1 MAKDPICGMT
11 VNEKDGLRITHAG
24 NTYFFCSK
32 NCMNKFAKENNILTC
47 DTISCGRDQ
56 KNSIYKNKNFI
67 VVLIL
72 LSVVFLSYVVP
83 LLEPFRIA
91 LWEYFKIIWWAILLG
106 FFLGGIIDHYVPRE
120 YVSHLL
126 AQPKKKTIF
135 YSVFLGFLM
144 SACSHGILA
153 LAIQLHKKGAS
164 NAATVAFLL
173 ASPWANVAVTIML
186 IGFFGIK
193 ALYIVFS
200 AIIIA
205 INTGFIF
212 QLLERKNIIGKNM
225 NQLEYNKDFSI
236 KKDIKNRLKKYRL
249 SRQTLQSD
257 IKGVYQGAI
266 SLSNMVLWWILIG
279 IGISSIAGAYI
290 PSHIFQNYMNASIG
304 GLFVTLLVAT
314 VIEVCSEGSAPMAF
328 EIFKQTH
335 AIGNSLVFLMAGVA
349 TDYTEIGLLW
359 HNVGKKTALWLPI
372 ITVPQVIILGWIANI
387 IFK

>member
-11 VNEKDGLRITHAG
+11 VNEKDSLRVTHHG

-32 NCMNKFAKENNILTC
+32 SCMNKFAEKNGISTHG
-47 DTISCGRDQ
+47 TISCSTNQ
-56 KNSIYKNKNFI
+56 KKSIYKNKNFI
-67 VVLIL
+67 VILIL
-72 LSVVFLSYVVP
+72 LSTIFLSYLVP

-106 FFLGGIIDHYVPRE
+106 FFLGGVIDHYVPRE
-120 YVSHLL
+120 YISHLL

-144 SACSHGILA
+144 STCSHGILA

-164 NAATVAFLL
+164 NAAVVAFLL

-186 IGFFGIK
+186 IGFFGMK

-205 INTGFIF
+205 INTGLIF
-212 QLLERKNIIGKNM
+212 QLLERKNIIEKNT
-225 NQLEYNKDFSI
+225 NQLEYDKDFSI
-236 KKDIKNRLKKYRL
+236 KKDIRSRLKKYRL
-249 SRQTLQSD
+249 SWQSLRND
-257 IKGVYQGAI
+257 MKGVYRGAM

-279 IGISSIAGAYI
+279 MGIASLAGAYV
-290 PSHIFQNYMNASIG
+290 PSHIFQNYMSASVG

-328 EIFKQTH
+328 EIFRQTR

-359 HNVGKKTALWLPI
+359 HNVGKKTAIWLPI
-372 ITVPQVIILGWIANI
+372 ITVPQIIVLGWIANI